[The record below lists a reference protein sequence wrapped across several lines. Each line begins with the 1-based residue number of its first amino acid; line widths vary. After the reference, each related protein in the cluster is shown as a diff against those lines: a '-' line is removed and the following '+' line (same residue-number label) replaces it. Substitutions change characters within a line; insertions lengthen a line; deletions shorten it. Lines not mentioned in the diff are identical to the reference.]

1 MATTSA
7 VSTASDIQLDYMNLL
22 VTQLKNQNPLEPL
35 DNNQMASQLT
45 MFSQLEQ
52 LESLNSGFTRALDS
66 VQRSYANSLLGRQV
80 SFADSAD
87 TISGTSSGTVQQVY
101 TGTDG
106 QLMLTV
112 GNQAVALEDVL
123 SVQNPSNATI
133 SY

>member
-1 MATTSA
+1 MATTS
-7 VSTASDIQLDYMNLL
+7 SINSASDIQLDYMKLL
-22 VTQLKNQNPLEPL
+22 VTQLQNQDPLEPM

-52 LESLNSGFTRALDS
+52 LESLNTSFTQALDS
-66 VQRSYANSLLGRQV
+66 VQRSYANSLLGKQV
-80 SFADSAD
+80 SFTDSE
-87 TISGTSSGTVQQVY
+87 TSSGSSSGTVQQVY

-112 GNQAVALEDVL
+112 GDQAVSVEDVL
-123 SVQNPSNATI
+123 SVQNPSTTTI

>member
-1 MATTSA
+1 MATTS
-7 VSTASDIQLDYMNLL
+7 SINSASDIQLDYMKLL
-22 VTQLKNQNPLEPL
+22 VTQLQNQDPLEPM

-52 LESLNSGFTRALDS
+52 LESLNTSFTQALDS
-66 VQRSYANSLLGRQV
+66 VQRSYANSLLGKQV
-80 SFADSAD
+80 SFTDSE
-87 TISGTSSGTVQQVY
+87 TSSGSSSGTVQQVY

-112 GNQAVALEDVL
+112 GNQAVSVEDVL
-123 SVQNPSNATI
+123 SVQNPSTTTS